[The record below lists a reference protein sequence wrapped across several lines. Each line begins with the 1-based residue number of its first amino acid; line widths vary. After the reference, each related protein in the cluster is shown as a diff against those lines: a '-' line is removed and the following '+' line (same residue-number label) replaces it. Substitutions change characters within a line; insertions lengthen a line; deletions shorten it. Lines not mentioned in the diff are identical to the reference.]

1 MIKYNKNSSNTE
13 DDKGNCFE
21 LSYSE
26 NIYIIILTDSDLG
39 GEQIHILIMNKFKL
53 VILNLLMYGSLIS
66 FGSRVREKYIE
77 NNTYTGIRSNF
88 RPKLTP
94 TYEPVHKYD
103 LNYLYLRSDMSR
115 LPEAVAK
122 ELIYRLSQKDSYSS
136 IRIDSVINGFSL
148 NEVKSFAHL

>member
-66 FGSRVREKYIE
+66 FGSRVR
-77 NNTYTGIRSNF
+77 
-88 RPKLTP
+88 
-94 TYEPVHKYD
+94 
-103 LNYLYLRSDMSR
+103 
-115 LPEAVAK
+115 
-122 ELIYRLSQKDSYSS
+122 
-136 IRIDSVINGFSL
+136 
-148 NEVKSFAHL
+148 